1 MPGSSASSRR
11 AVLIWSMGMSMV
23 SAMAWSRAMRGSES
37 G

>member
-11 AVLIWSMGMSMV
+11 AVSIWSVGMPMISV
-23 SAMAWSRAMRGSES
+23 MAWSRAMRGSEL